1 MTDTFSDNQASQLID
16 TAQQM
21 VEIWSRLSTEKQTA
35 LLQRFGTLENAL
47 AALIATRLLAPL

>member
-1 MTDTFSDNQASQLID
+1 MTDTFSDTQASQLID

>member
-1 MTDTFSDNQASQLID
+1 MTDTFSDTQASQLID

-35 LLQRFGTLENAL
+35 LLQRFGTPENAL